1 MNDTLTV
8 AELHDKLGG
17 QLELEWVAGKGAAE
31 RRFVNARE
39 SSQIGITGYFNPIH
53 SSQVHIVDKVEMN
66 HLNKLDADMLEVAL
80 EKLFSKTCL
89 AVIVTSGQQPMRQM
103 SERADA
109 NDIGLFTSDTPGEHI
124 VNDLRYLLARAL
136 AEKIT
141 MHGVFMEVTSI
152 GVLLT
157 GESGVGKS
165 ELALELITRG
175 HRLIADDAPVF
186 TRIAPDIIEGRSPPV
201 IQDFLEVR
209 GLGVLNIRKMYGN
222 SAIKKSKY
230 LKLIIHFEAAQPGS
244 GADRDRLAGIR
255 ETRDVLGLSVPVFKL
270 PVAPGRNLAVMAE
283 AAVRNHLLQ
292 LDGDYT
298 EREITERQ
306 RACMDGGAA

>member
-1 MNDTLTV
+1 MNDSLTV
-8 AELHDKLGG
+8 AELYNKLSD
-17 QLELEWVAGKGAAE
+17 QLELEWIAGKSGADRKFIQAQE
-31 RRFVNARE
+31 N
-39 SSQIGITGYFNPIH
+39 SQIGIAGYFNPIH

-66 HLNKLDADMLEVAL
+66 HLHKLEADMLEVAL
-80 EKLFSKTCL
+80 EKLFRKTCL
-89 AVIVTSGQQPMRQM
+89 AVIITNGQQPIRQM
-103 SERADA
+103 RERADA
-109 NDIGLFTSDTPGEHI
+109 NHTGLFTSDTPGEHI

-136 AEKIT
+136 AEKVT

-209 GLGVLNIRKMYGN
+209 GLGILNIRKMYGN
-222 SAIKKSKY
+222 SAIKQGKY
-230 LKLIIHFEAAQPGS
+230 LKLIIHFETRRPGKS
-244 GADRDRLAGIR
+244 ADGDRLASIR
-255 ETRDVLGLSVPVFKL
+255 ETRDVLGLSMPVFKL
-270 PVAPGRNLAVMAE
+270 PVAPGRNLAVMVE
-283 AAVRNHLLQ
+283 AAVRNHLLR

-298 EREITERQ
+298 EEEITERQ
-306 RACMDGGAA
+306 KSFMEQAS